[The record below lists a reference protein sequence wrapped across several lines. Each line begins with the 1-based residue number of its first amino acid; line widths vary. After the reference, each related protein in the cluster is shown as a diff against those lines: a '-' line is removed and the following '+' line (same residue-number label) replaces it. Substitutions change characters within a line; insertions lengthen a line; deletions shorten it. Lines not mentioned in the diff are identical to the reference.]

1 MADTKWLVCG
11 KKHRAEHWSIL
22 GTIPKCKCIN
32 EAREQIVKKFHPVD
46 ELGIWVID
54 SNFTLRSRLAN
65 TKDVVSIEN
74 FFSGTNPIKQF
85 SDILHGML
93 FQKDLGKG
101 EILEVRVMSCVEG
114 WVTFRALDSEPE
126 VEHWKKFLARFKLK

>member
-1 MADTKWLVCG
+1 MTETKWLVCG

-32 EAREQIVKKFHPVD
+32 EAREQIAQKFHPVD

-54 SNFTLRSRLAN
+54 SNFTLRSKIAN
-65 TKDVVSIEN
+65 TKDVISIET

-85 SDILHGML
+85 NDILNGMV

-101 EILEVRVMSCVEG
+101 EILEVRVLSSVEG
-114 WVTFRALDSEPE
+114 WVTFRALDRKPE
-126 VEHWKKFLARFKLK
+126 VEHWKNFLANFKLK